1 MLCVNPTA
9 IFGSFFGPFSCANSL
24 FGIGMRN
31 KTVNPLRFL
40 GLFHFLKDIQMIVDV
55 FKRGIARKIMK
66 DFFNGFFDT
75 H

>member
-1 MLCVNPTA
+1 
-9 IFGSFFGPFSCANSL
+9 
-24 FGIGMRN
+24 
-31 KTVNPLRFL
+31 
-40 GLFHFLKDIQMIVDV
+40 MIVDV